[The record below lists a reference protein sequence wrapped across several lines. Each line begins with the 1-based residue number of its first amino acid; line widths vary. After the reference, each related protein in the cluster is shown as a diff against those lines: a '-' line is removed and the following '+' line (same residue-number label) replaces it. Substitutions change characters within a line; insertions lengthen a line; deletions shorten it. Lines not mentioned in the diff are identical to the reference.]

1 MDLGLRH
8 RLAGFEIDDFASDEH
23 WTTGGALE
31 PSGQHT
37 VTSDVGCLSLGGNR
51 GLGSGRRLR
60 RRRLRRR
67 RLRSR
72 RRSVFLRL
80 ALLRGNRWLHPRPHL
95 RGRRRRRHWL
105 ILYNNGRRARCRCEP
120 WLHVTQLAH
129 HRERARGDDDDRR
142 GSAQR
147 PAGPA
152 PPLYSPPDNNAPRHV
167 VQRRQDPRRRRDQ
180 PTRLGRRRAAR
191 RARGDVRLDTR
202 GGIGRERA
210 IEPRV
215 QRALIDVIRFTLHA
229 PLPRLASPSPAAP
242 HRPTPAACAPAPASY
257 RSTRATAR
265 APRRSPRNSTLLLA
279 STKPTGPVRP
289 ARRPPPAPSRPPAP
303 ARAATRARQPPAPA
317 PRPPAASTA
326 AGAECPAAL
335 RPARD
340 SSRPRTT
347 RRARS

>member
-1 MDLGLRH
+1 R
-8 RLAGFEIDDFASDEH
+8 DEH
-23 WTTGGALE
+23 GTTRDAID
-31 PSGQHT
+31 PSGHHT
-37 VTSDVGCLSLGGNR
+37 VTRHARCSSLGGNR
-51 GLGSGRRLR
+51 RLGS
-60 RRRLRRR
+60 R

-72 RRSVFLRL
+72 RLRGRRLRDRRGSVLLRL
-80 ALLRGNRWLHPRPHL
+80 APLRGNRWLRL
-95 RGRRRRRHWL
+95 RSWRRRRHRL
-105 ILYNNGRRARCRCEP
+105 ILNNNRRRGRCRCKP
-120 WLHVTQLAH
+120 WLHVTQLPH
-129 HRERARGDDDDRR
+129 HRERPRGDDEDRR

-167 VQRRQDPRRRRDQ
+167 VQRRQDPRRRRYQ
-180 PTRLGRRRAAR
+180 PTRLGRRRTAR
-191 RARGDVRLDTR
+191 RARADVRLDTR

-215 QRALIDVIRFTLHA
+215 QRALIDVIRLTLHA
-229 PLPRLASPSPAAP
+229 PLPRLASPSFAAP
-242 HRPTPAACAPAPASY
+242 HRPTPAACAPAPASC

-279 STKPTGPVRP
+279 STKPTGPVPP
-289 ARRPPPAPSRPPAP
+289 ARRPPSARSPPPAP